1 MDPMTIAAG
10 ASAASAL
17 LGFKGNQASARAAQ
31 QTAEYNAKLR
41 ENEAVLLQRAK
52 TEQEANLR
60 RSNDRLVASQT
71 VATAKSGVEVSG
83 SPYLALADSYFA
95 MERDALRIQYAS
107 DIEQANALAEAAMS
121 RATGAARA
129 SSFRTAS
136 YVSLLNGASSMA
148 GMQQQQD
155 FFALQ
160 EQYRQKT
167 LAS

>member
-10 ASAASAL
+10 ASVASAF

-107 DIEQANALAEAAMS
+107 DIEQANAMAEAAMS

-148 GMQQQQD
+148 GMQQQRD

>member
-1 MDPMTIAAG
+1 MDPVTIAT
-10 ASAASAL
+10 ASAVASSF
-17 LGFKGNQASARAAQ
+17 LGFKGNQASARAAE

-52 TEQEANLR
+52 TEQEASLR
-60 RSNDRLVASQT
+60 RANDRLTASQT
-71 VATAKSGVEVSG
+71 VATAKSGIEMSG

-107 DIEQANALAEAAMS
+107 DIEQANAMAEAAMS

-129 SSFRTAS
+129 SGFRTAS
-136 YVSLLNGASSMA
+136 YVSLLDGASSVA
-148 GMQQQQD
+148 GLQQQQD

-160 EQYRQKT
+160 EQYRQKR
-167 LAS
+167 LAE

>member
-1 MDPMTIAAG
+1 MNPMTIAAG
-10 ASAASAL
+10 ASAASAF
-17 LGFKGNQASARAAQ
+17 LGFKGNQASARAAE

-52 TEQEANLR
+52 IDQEANLR
-60 RSNDRLVASQT
+60 RSNDRLTASQT
-71 VATAKSGVEVSG
+71 VATAKSGIEMSG

-107 DIEQANALAEAAMS
+107 DIEQADAMAEAAMS
-121 RATGAARA
+121 RASGAARA
-129 SSFRTAS
+129 SGFRTAS
-136 YVSLLNGASSMA
+136 YVSLLNGASAVA

-160 EQYRQKT
+160 DQYRQKT
-167 LAS
+167 LSS

>member
-10 ASAASAL
+10 ASAASAF
-17 LGFKGNQASARAAQ
+17 LGFKGNQASARAAR

-41 ENEAVLLQRAK
+41 ENEAILLQRAK
-52 TEQEANLR
+52 TDQEANLR
-60 RSNDRLVASQT
+60 RSNDRLTASQT
-71 VATAKSGVEVSG
+71 VATAASGVEMSG

-107 DIEQANALAEAAMS
+107 DIEQANALAEAAMT
-121 RATGAARA
+121 RAIGRARA

-136 YVSLLNGASSMA
+136 YVSLLNSASSIA
-148 GMQQQQD
+148 GFQQQQD

-160 EQYRQKT
+160 EQYRQQT
-167 LAS
+167 LVS